1 MFYVLTTLTLVIAIL
16 SGVILTLKVDKTY
29 EK

>member
-16 SGVILTLKVDKTY
+16 CGVIMAIKVDKTY
-29 EK
+29 E